1 MREGTI
7 WQSHDC
13 ADSGSHKGTGFW
25 DDSPAADEGVGQAEI
40 DHLFPGQRI
49 GRRTAADIDGPMN
62 HQVDERVLGLMA
74 YLTSSISFPGAETE
88 SFDDFILCLYPLLRE
103 TGKVRFTIWMH
114 LVDGISLF
122 SAAATKVDDRSQP
135 TKIT

>member
-1 MREGTI
+1 
-7 WQSHDC
+7 
-13 ADSGSHKGTGFW
+13 
-25 DDSPAADEGVGQAEI
+25 
-40 DHLFPGQRI
+40 
-49 GRRTAADIDGPMN
+49 MN

-114 LVDGISLF
+114 LVDGIPLF